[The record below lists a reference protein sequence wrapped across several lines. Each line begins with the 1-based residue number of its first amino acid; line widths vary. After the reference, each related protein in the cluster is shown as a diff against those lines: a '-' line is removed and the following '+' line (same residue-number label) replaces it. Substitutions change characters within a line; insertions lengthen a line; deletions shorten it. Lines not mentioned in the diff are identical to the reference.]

1 MKESAV
7 IAVMGAIV
15 ASAVLALA
23 AHFDS
28 WFIGYVAGCLVW
40 ITYASVKRKQQEERN
55 DDRL

>member
-40 ITYASVKRKQQEERN
+40 ITYTSVKRKQQEERT
-55 DDRL
+55 R